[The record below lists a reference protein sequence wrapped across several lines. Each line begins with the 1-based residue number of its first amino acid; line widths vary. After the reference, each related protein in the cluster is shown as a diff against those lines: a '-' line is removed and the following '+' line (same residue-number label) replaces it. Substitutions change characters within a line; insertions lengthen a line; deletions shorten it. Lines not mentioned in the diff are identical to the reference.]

1 MTNIVHDK
9 SIPSINDYIQ
19 MNPFITLILLLLP
32 FLAVSQNSDYLITKE
47 DTIVYG
53 KIEVQNL
60 SINASKISF
69 QDEQG
74 NKTVYKPS
82 QVLGWSKDGLVY
94 KTKLY
99 PSKRKKVLLTF
110 MHLISETPSGISV
123 YEHSNQFDPKGTTDL
138 FLERAEQLTKVRL
151 GRFRKQMTEYFK
163 DRPEI
168 TQLINDKEVK
178 KRDLLTLVSEY
189 NELLIE
195 EVEYD
200 ETPFLVERKKDKKR
214 IWNFNDMLLSTDEAA
229 KKYMAV
235 IKEATKGILDKKIRA
250 IEIDYGV
257 GLSFF
262 EQKKYDEALPYLKNA
277 YKAIDAEQMKMDK
290 SPRIASMMALI
301 YFNQHKYNLAINYN
315 SRALSLWKNGLLK
328 PSDAF
333 YCYNS
338 YLTQGK
344 IIQALRASKLNVS
357 WYEITVNERQKDWA
371 KQLEI
376 RKLSPIINTNKSD
389 KSVDYNLA
397 LLFYKNAED
406 LLSQL
411 PQEKQLNEKIELNI
425 LIGKL
430 YFEAGDYP
438 IAQSYYEK
446 GLETINRYYKG
457 KSSHPKKGEIERTLS
472 EIYLANQLYSEAL
485 NYIDQAQ
492 HSQVGAEIE
501 IDHSLLDNIYKIPF
515 PLELLNSIT
524 TKGIILYEQNKANP
538 SEVELKKVLAHYAI
552 ATELLYKLRS
562 TQRDDESKYQLGSIT
577 HRLSQQAVKICNTL
591 FLKTQNKEYLH
602 EAFLYA
608 ELSKSA
614 VLFETIH
621 NLKSMEVAGISRALT
636 VKENGFKVQISY
648 LKGEIFY
655 ELQQGKHADKR
666 RIKQLQ
672 NKVESISEEHNTLLK
687 KLERDYPEYYNLK
700 YSNKSVTLDQLQK
713 VLKPDEVF
721 LEYVVTDTFVYVLAI
736 TNKAIKSQFKTLKR
750 PLPYTV
756 KKLQHALRNNKAD
769 LYAIHG
775 NALYQNVIGELSS
788 FIKGKK
794 LIVAPDAELNY
805 IPFGVLPTNQPQ
817 LKITGASIYSQVHFL
832 IEDHP
837 IYYNY
842 SAGMFLLGKKTT
854 HRKNSSKKIATWAP
868 DFNSMQSIIKDK
880 GIGETLL
887 PLPGAKQEAQHIAD
901 MFGSNAYINAEASEL
916 QFKTKAAQYSVLHIA
931 THGVLND
938 LDPMFSSL
946 ILKNEGKEDGILHA
960 FELYNMQ
967 LNADLA
973 VLSAC
978 NSGMGKLARGEGIFS
993 IARGFS
999 YAGIPN
1005 IIMSKWPVS
1014 DWSTELLM
1022 KAFYRNLKTGMPI
1035 DEALQQAKIKYLND
1049 NRDNANLLAP
1059 FYWGGFVLSGN
1070 STPID
1075 SLKDDNLKYVWYVG
1089 GFLLLAFL
1097 IFLFAKRKS

>member
-1 MTNIVHDK
+1 MT
-9 SIPSINDYIQ
+9 Q
-19 MNPFITLILLLLP
+19 LITVILLLLP
-32 FLAVSQNSDYLITKE
+32 FVAFTQGSDYVITEE
-47 DTIVYG
+47 DTTLYG
-53 KIEVQNL
+53 KIEIQSL
-60 SINASKISF
+60 SINNSKITF
-69 QDEQG
+69 EDEQG
-74 NKTVYKPS
+74 AKTFYTPS
-82 QVLGWSKDGLVY
+82 QVLEWSKDGLVY
-94 KTKLY
+94 KTKRY
-99 PSKRKKVLLTF
+99 PLKRKKVVLTF
-110 MHLISETPSGISV
+110 MHLISETELGVSV
-123 YEHSNQFDPKGTTDL
+123 YEYSNQFNPQGTTDL
-138 FLERAEQLTKVRL
+138 FLERAGELTKVRL

-163 DRPEI
+163 DSPEV

-178 KRDLLTLVSEY
+178 KRDLLTLVAEY
-189 NELLIE
+189 NELLVDD
-195 EVEYD
+195 VEYD
-200 ETPFLVERKKDKKR
+200 ETPFGVKRKKKKR
-214 IWNFNDMLLSTDEAA
+214 IWSFNDMLLSTDEAA
-229 KKYMAV
+229 KKYMTA
-235 IKEATKGILDKKIRA
+235 IKEATKDILDKKIRA
-250 IEIDYGV
+250 IEINYGV

-262 EQKKYDEALPYLKNA
+262 QQNKYDEALPYLKNA
-277 YKAIDAEQMKMDK
+277 HKAIDTDKIKIDK
-290 SPRIASMMALI
+290 SPRIASMLATI
-301 YFNQHKYNLAINYN
+301 YLSQHKYNLAINYN
-315 SRALSLWKNGLLK
+315 SNALLLWANGLVSK
-328 PSDAF
+328 SDAF
-333 YCYNS
+333 YLYNS

-344 IIQALRASKLNVS
+344 IIQALRISKLNVS
-357 WYEITVNERQKDWA
+357 WYEMTVKESQKDWA
-371 KQLEI
+371 KQLKI
-376 RKLSPIINTNKSD
+376 RNLTPIVNANKPD
-389 KSVDYNLA
+389 KSIDYNLA

-406 LLSQL
+406 LIYQL
-411 PQEKQLNEKIELNI
+411 PQQKQVKKKIDLNI

-438 IAQSYYEK
+438 VSQEYYEK
-446 GLETINRYYKG
+446 ALETINRYYEG
-457 KSSHPKKGEIERTLS
+457 RNSHPRKGEVERTLS

-501 IDHSLLDNIYKIPF
+501 IDHSLLDNIYKVPF

-524 TKGIILYEQNKANP
+524 TKGIILYEQNKSNP

-562 TQRDDESKYQLGSIT
+562 TQRNDESKYQLGSIT
-577 HRLSQQAVKICNTL
+577 HRLSQHAVKICNTL
-591 FLKTQNKEYLH
+591 FLKTQDEEYLH

-621 NLKSMEVAGISRALT
+621 NLKSMEIAGIPRSLT
-636 VKENGFKVQISY
+636 ILENGFKVQISY
-648 LKGEIFY
+648 LKGEVFY
-655 ELQQGKHADKR
+655 ELQQGKHADKKHIEALQDE
-666 RIKQLQ
+666 IKAITKEHSALLQ
-672 NKVESISEEHNTLLK
+672 

-713 VLKPDEVF
+713 VLKSDEVF

-775 NALYQNVIGELSS
+775 NVLYESVIGELSS

-817 LKITGASIYSQVHFL
+817 LKITGASIYRQVHFL

-842 SAGMFLLGKKTT
+842 SAGMFLLGKRPT
-854 HRKNSSKKIATWAP
+854 HRNSSSKKIATWAP
-868 DFNSMQSIIKDK
+868 DFTSMEAIIKDK

-887 PLPGAKQEAQHIAD
+887 PLPGAKQEAQQIAD
-901 MFGSNAYINAEASEL
+901 MFSSNAYINAAASEL

-946 ILKNEGKEDGILHA
+946 ILKNEGSEDGILHA

-978 NSGMGKLARGEGIFS
+978 NSGMGKLARGEGVFS

-1022 KAFYRNLKTGMPI
+1022 KEFYKNLKRGIPI

-1049 NRDNANLLAP
+1049 NRNSANLLAP

-1070 STPID
+1070 SVPIE
-1075 SLKDDNLKYVWYVG
+1075 SLKDNNLKYLWYFG
-1089 GFLLLAFL
+1089 GFILVAFL
-1097 IFLFAKRKS
+1097 IFSFVKRKSQKLL

>member
-1 MTNIVHDK
+1 
-9 SIPSINDYIQ
+9 
-19 MNPFITLILLLLP
+19 MNQLITAVLLLLP
-32 FLAVSQNSDYLITKE
+32 FLAITQSSDYVITKE
-47 DTIVYG
+47 DTLYG
-53 KIEVQNL
+53 KIDFPNL
-60 SINASKISF
+60 SINSSRITFHDK
-69 QDEQG
+69 QG
-74 NKTVYKPS
+74 NTTTYTPS
-82 QVLGWSKDGLVY
+82 EVLEWSKGSLVY
-94 KTKLY
+94 KTKSY
-99 PSKRKKVLLTF
+99 PFKRKKDVLTF
-110 MHLISETPSGISV
+110 MQVVSETLSGVNI
-123 YEHSNQFDPKGTTDL
+123 YEYSSRFNSKGTTDL
-138 FLERAEQLTKVRL
+138 FLERANKLTKVRL
-151 GRFRKQMTEYFK
+151 GRFKKQMTEYFK
-163 DRPEI
+163 DRPEV
-168 TQLINDKEVK
+168 TQLIKDKEVK
-178 KRDLLTLVSEY
+178 KSDLLALVEEY
-189 NELLIE
+189 NDLL
-195 EVEYD
+195 VDDFEYD
-200 ETPFLVERKKDKKR
+200 DTPFGVIKKKKKQ

-229 KKYMAV
+229 KKYMAA
-235 IKEATKGILDKKIRA
+235 IKEATKGILDKRIQS
-250 IEIDYGV
+250 IEINYGV

-262 EQKKYDEALPYLKNA
+262 EQNKYDEALPYLKEA
-277 YKAIDAEQMKMDK
+277 HRAIESEQIIIEKL
-290 SPRIASMMALI
+290 PRTASMLAMI
-301 YFNQHKYNLAINYN
+301 YISQHKYNLAINYN
-315 SRALSLWKNGLLK
+315 SNALLLWKNGLFNNV
-328 PSDAF
+328 DAF
-333 YCYNS
+333 YIYNS

-344 IIQALRASKLNVS
+344 IIQALRASKSNIT
-357 WYEITVNERQKDWA
+357 WYEMTIKETQKDW
-371 KQLEI
+371 KEQLKI
-376 RKLSPIINTNKSD
+376 RNLVPIVNANKPD

-406 LLSQL
+406 ILYKL
-411 PQEKQLNEKIELNI
+411 PQKKQVKKKIELHI

-430 YFEAGDYP
+430 YFEAGDYR
-438 IAQSYYEK
+438 IAQVYYEK
-446 GLETINRYYKG
+446 ALKTINTYYK
-457 KSSHPKKGEIERTLS
+457 KKNSHPRKGEIERILS

-485 NYIDQAQ
+485 NYIEKAQ

-501 IDHSLLDNIYKIPF
+501 IDRSLLDHISKIPF

-524 TKGIILYEQNKANP
+524 TKGIILYEKNKLNP
-538 SEVELKKVLAHYAI
+538 SEAELKKVLAHYAI

-562 TQRDDESKYQLGSIT
+562 TQRDDESKYQLGNIT

-591 FLKTQNKEYLH
+591 FLKTQDKEYLH

-621 NLKSMEVAGISRALT
+621 NLRSMEVAGIPRNLT
-636 VKENGFKVQISY
+636 IKENGFKVQISY

-655 ELQQGKHADKR
+655 ELQQGKYADKG
-666 RIKQLQ
+666 RINKLQ
-672 NKVESISEEHNTLLK
+672 STIESISKEHTALLK
-687 KLERDYPEYYNLK
+687 KLELDYPKYYNLK
-700 YSNKSVTLDQLQK
+700 YSNKSVTLNQLQQ
-713 VLKPDEVF
+713 VLNPNEVF

-736 TNKAIKSQFKTLKR
+736 TSQDIKSQFKLLKR
-750 PLPYTV
+750 PLSYTV

-775 NALYQNVIGELSS
+775 NILYESVIGELSS
-788 FIKGKK
+788 FIEGKK
-794 LIVAPDAELNY
+794 LIIAPDAELNY

-817 LKITGASIYSQVHFL
+817 LKSTGASIYRQVHFL
-832 IEDHP
+832 IENHS

-842 SAGMFLLGKKTT
+842 SAGMFLLGKEPV
-854 HRKNSSKKIATWAP
+854 HHKNHSKKIATWAP
-868 DFNSMQSIIKDK
+868 NFTSMETIIKDK
-880 GIGETLL
+880 GIGTKLE
-887 PLPGAKQEAQHIAD
+887 PLPGAQQEAQHIAE
-901 MFGSNAYINAEASEL
+901 MFGCNAFINSAASEL
-916 QFKTKAAQYSVLHIA
+916 QFKNKAAEYNVLHIA

-946 ILKNEGKEDGILHA
+946 ILKNEGIEDGILHA

-1022 KAFYRNLKTGMPI
+1022 KQFYRNLKTGMPI

-1049 NRDNANLLAP
+1049 NRNNANSLAP

-1075 SLKDDNLKYVWYVG
+1075 SLKDSSLGYLWYIG
-1089 GFLLLAFL
+1089 GFLLLAFF
-1097 IFLFAKRKS
+1097 IFLFVKRKY